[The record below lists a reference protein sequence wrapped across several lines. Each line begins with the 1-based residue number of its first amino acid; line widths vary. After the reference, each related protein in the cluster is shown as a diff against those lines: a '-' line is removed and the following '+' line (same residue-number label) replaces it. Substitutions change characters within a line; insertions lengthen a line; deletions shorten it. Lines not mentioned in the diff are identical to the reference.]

1 MPDSVLQ
8 GRAERLRL
16 MLAGLFVSIGG
27 LSPNEQKTLREVS
40 AGGVVLHRIDGV
52 WHMAAIEPQR
62 SDDELEKR
70 KGKTVWALPKGLVD
84 PGEKANET
92 ATREIREETGVEAE
106 LITKLTDIKYV
117 YVRSWGDHAKVFK
130 IVSFFLFRYRAGKLG
145 EIAEDMRKEVRH
157 VEWVPL
163 ADAARRLS
171 YSGEK
176 KVAKLAQQWVAE
188 HEGDL

>member
-1 MPDSVLQ
+1 
-8 GRAERLRL
+8 
-16 MLAGLFVSIGG
+16 
-27 LSPNEQKTLREVS
+27 
-40 AGGVVLHRIDGV
+40 
-52 WHMAAIEPQR
+52 
-62 SDDELEKR
+62 LEKR

-84 PGEKANET
+84 AGEKANET

-130 IVSFFLFRYRAGKLG
+130 IVSFFLFRYREGKLG

-171 YSGEK
+171 YSGDK

-188 HEGDL
+188 HPDF

>member
-1 MPDSVLQ
+1 
-8 GRAERLRL
+8 

-188 HEGDL
+188 HEGEL